1 MNQTAPKIVIS
12 HSDRLGMTL
21 FLAITFHVL
30 IILGISFSPEDPIK
44 NDLLTTLDI
53 TLVQHKSDK
62 EPDKADYLAQ
72 ADQQGAGNTTKRVK
86 HQAVQHKPSP
96 DKSQGQADVNREIS
110 KTNKPQNNIQVLTS
124 KSAKTKT
131 VSSKKDPDAKKTK
144 TLSTQELIKRSKE
157 IARLSAQN
165 DANWQAYSK
174 LPDSKY
180 LYANTKSHIDAA
192 YLASWTRKVKK
203 IGNMNYP
210 RKNKTGNLM
219 IEVALNPD
227 GSLVSIQ
234 VLQSSRHKILDKAAI
249 DIVKLAAPFAPVPKE
264 VLQDRKI
271 LRIVRTWVFTNDNKL
286 KSR

>member
-1 MNQTAPKIVIS
+1 MNQAVPKIVIS

-30 IILGISFSPEDPIK
+30 VILGISFSPEDPAK
-44 NDLLTTLDI
+44 QDLLTTLDI
-53 TLVQHKSDK
+53 TLVQHQSEK

-72 ADQQGAGNTTKRVK
+72 ANQQGAGNTREKVK
-86 HQAVQHKPSP
+86 HKAVQHKPSP
-96 DKSQGQADVNREIS
+96 DKMQGQADINRTQSRTS
-110 KTNKPQNNIQVLTS
+110 KNRNHVQILTS
-124 KSAKTKT
+124 KSAKNKI
-131 VSSKKDPDAKKTK
+131 VSSKKEPDTKKTK
-144 TLSTQELIKRSKE
+144 TISTQELIKRSRE

-180 LYANTKSHIDAA
+180 LYANTRSHIDAA

-210 RKNKTGNLM
+210 RKNKTGTLM

-227 GSLVSIQ
+227 GSLISIQ
-234 VLQSSRHKILDKAAI
+234 VLKSSRHKILDKAAI
-249 DIVKLAAPFAPVPKE
+249 DIVKLAAPFSPIPKE
-264 VLQDRKI
+264 VLQDRKV
-271 LRIVRTWVFTNDNKL
+271 LRIVRTWVFTNDREL
-286 KSR
+286 KNR